1 MAKKKTAKF
10 ERRVKGIKRS
20 ARKQGKEI
28 VSGEAG
34 PGEVNP
40 WAVAHA
46 AKKKAAKGRSSSRK
60 KHKKS

>member
-1 MAKKKTAKF
+1 MPKKVH
-10 ERRVKGIKRS
+10 ERVKGIKRS
-20 ARKQGKEI
+20 ARKQGKRI
-28 VSGEAG
+28 VSDEAG

-46 AKKKAAKGRSSSRK
+46 AEKKKTAKKRSNPRK